1 MKPGNRSR
9 DRIAHSMRMSVQ
21 QIFHRLRTAGVDA
34 ADCDELRMQKRLLA
48 LLGGL
53 VSVSSAVW
61 LLIYW
66 MIGPRISA
74 NLPLTLQSVIAL
86 NMFVYACWGNFAFY
100 RSVLIGS
107 LLLFPFAAQWAM
119 GDFVTASGMILWG
132 MLAPITAL
140 LCLGMRESAP
150 WFIAYL
156 ALIVLTGVFEYV
168 FVDTPP
174 ELTSISR
181 KVSVLFFTLNF
192 ATLSAIVLQCLRFSA
207 RERARAQQLLEQA
220 HARLAREQAR
230 SERLLLNIL
239 PAPIANRLKSSDDTI
254 VDGCPKATV
263 MFADIVNFTEMASDL
278 PPVDVFRI
286 LNHVFSKFD
295 ELAESHGLEK
305 IKTIGDAYMVAG
317 GLNDDPSDACAAMAE
332 LALDIRRWLGTDP
345 TVAARGLQV
354 RIGIGTGP
362 VVAGV
367 VGRKKFIYDLWGDT
381 VNLAS
386 RITSECPPGLI
397 QCDSRTFAQLKYR
410 YIFEDPVTLRL
421 KGKGMVSVWR
431 LLAHGNE
438 PAPDAPRYS
447 AVDIDFSKLE

>member
-1 MKPGNRSR
+1 
-9 DRIAHSMRMSVQ
+9 MRMSAQ
-21 QIFHRLRTAGVDA
+21 QLLHRLRTAGVDA
-34 ADCDELRMQKRLLA
+34 ADSDELRMQKRLLA

-53 VSVSSAVW
+53 ISIAAAIW

-66 MIGPRISA
+66 MVGPRLSA
-74 NLPLTLQSVIAL
+74 NLPLMLQSVIAL
-86 NMFVYACWGNFAFY
+86 NMLIYARWNNFALY
-100 RSVLIGS
+100 RKVLIGS
-107 LLLFPFAAQWAM
+107 LLVFPFAAQWAL
-119 GDFVTASGMILWG
+119 GDFVAASGLILWG

-140 LCLGMRESAP
+140 LCLGMRESTP

-156 ALIVLTGVFEYV
+156 LLVVLTGACEYLSV
-168 FVDTPP
+168 TAIPP
-174 ELTSISR
+174 QPTISR

-192 ATLSAIVLQCLRFSA
+192 ATLSAVVLQCLRFSA
-207 RERARAQQLLEQA
+207 RARAHAQQLLEQA
-220 HARLAREQAR
+220 HSKLAREQAR

-239 PAPIANRLKSSDDTI
+239 PAPIAERLKSSDDTI

-263 MFADIVNFTEMASDL
+263 MFADIVNFTEMAADL
-278 PPVDVFRI
+278 PPVDVFSI

-295 ELAESHGLEK
+295 ELAESRGLEK

-317 GLNDDPSDACAAMAE
+317 GLDEGETDACAAMAE
-332 LALDIRRWLGTDP
+332 LALDIRYWLATDS
-345 TVAARGLQV
+345 AIAERGLQV

-431 LLAHGNE
+431 LLARGNE
-438 PAPDAPRYS
+438 PAPDAPRYTS
-447 AVDIDFSKLE
+447 VDIDFSQLE